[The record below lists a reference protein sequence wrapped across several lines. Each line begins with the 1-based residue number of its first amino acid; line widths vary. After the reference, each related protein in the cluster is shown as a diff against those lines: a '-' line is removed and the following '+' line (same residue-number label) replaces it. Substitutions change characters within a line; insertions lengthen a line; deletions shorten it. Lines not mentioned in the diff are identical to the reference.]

1 MDTASQSKKRRVLI
15 ASSHGLFAQGLRSL
29 LRERQAEGVEVVG
42 VVSNLEETMAA
53 LDRLD
58 PDLIIVDYDDESL
71 NRDEFLARF
80 VEGEKKLRVVL
91 LSLQGGKEAI
101 IYDRRMLAAAQIDDW
116 LYSENEYK
124 EWNNP
129 GNINLPTRSEN
140 VPRQSVP
147 NRRMNMKNWW
157 TRSKQLVIVSILIV
171 ITTVVVD
178 YILEHIRLLPIA
190 ASAQA
195 GSIDSLFRGE
205 FLVISFLFSLIVVF
219 MVYSIIVFRRKKGDT
234 TDADHV
240 TGNTKLEIT
249 WTVIPLL
256 TVLFFAIWG
265 GESLRDVTKP
275 EPNPL
280 TVNVISQQWS
290 WRFEYPQPG
299 GSKIVSDQ
307 LYLPVNRPI
316 LLELSSLDVIH
327 SFWVPEF
334 RVKQDALPGGP
345 AFVRELRL
353 TPTKLGTY
361 ELVCAELCGQG
372 HTQMVAKV
380 PVVSQAD
387 FDAWV
392 LSQSSLAANPVARGE
407 LAAKNFGC
415 LACHSVDGSNLIGPT
430 WKGLFNSQVTLADGS
445 TVTADEAYLLESIV
459 NPGAKISK
467 GFPAGVMPGNFGTQM
482 TEQQINDVIA
492 YIESLK

>member
-1 MDTASQSKKRRVLI
+1 MDTSSQPKKRRVLI

-29 LRERQAEGVEVVG
+29 LRERQPGDVEVIG
-42 VVSNLEETMAA
+42 VVSDIDEAMAA
-53 LDRLD
+53 LDRLN

-91 LSLQGGKEAI
+91 LSLQSDKEAI
-101 IYDRRMLAAAQIDDW
+101 VYDRRMLAAAQIDDW
-116 LYSENEYK
+116 LK
-124 EWNNP
+124 EWNFPEERN
-129 GNINLPTRSEN
+129 GSTRSEF
-140 VPRQSVP
+140 VPRRSIP
-147 NRRMNMKNWW
+147 NRRMEMKNWW
-157 TRSKQLVIVSILIV
+157 NRAKPLVIVSILIV

-178 YILEHIRLLPIA
+178 YILEHIRLLPTA

-219 MVYSIIVFRRKKGDT
+219 MVYSVIVFRRKKGDT
-234 TDADHV
+234 TDAGHV

-249 WTVIPLL
+249 WTVLPLL

-275 EPNPL
+275 EPDPL
-280 TVNVISQQWS
+280 SVNVISQQWS
-290 WRFEYPQPG
+290 WRFEYPQPD

-307 LYLPVNRPI
+307 LYLPVNKPV
-316 LLELSSLDVIH
+316 LLMLSSLDVIH

-345 AFVRELRL
+345 NFVRELRL
-353 TPTKLGTY
+353 TPTKIGVY

-415 LACHSVDGSNLIGPT
+415 LACHSVDGSKLIGPT

-445 TVTADEAYLLESIV
+445 TMTADEAYLRESIV
-459 NPGAKISK
+459 NPNAKVSG
-467 GFPAGVMPGNFGTQM
+467 GFPAGVMPGNFGQQM